1 MMIIAIVLMARM
13 NLVRVDW
20 FFFLTSS
27 GTSACPSGRFFCLN
41 KGFKSHF
48 IPSSRVRDGL
58 CDCCDGSDEVLC
70 EDVCRTKAEELNAEV
85 FRQLE
90 AHESG
95 LKALAQYHAE
105 TVKKM
110 EEKKEEQKNLQEEQT
125 NLKAKEVQV
134 NAQIEDLQNQAL
146 DLEEELKLRL
156 TEQVEAETE
165 IQFAVLREKRLAET
179 AELQDQAQ
187 RGQGSEDTTNRVETT
202 GERLPVV
209 EAKQELEESKEV
221 EEEEGDVED
230 EDVQPSGPKVDV
242 VDFEA
247 EMGKERDRIFNEIM
261 ERLLSSDEK
270 LNVLKEAKKTL
281 EDNELKVVQDR
292 LRDID
297 GNLGSISKYLGADFG
312 PDSRFAYL
320 YNSIYTFST
329 HEYEYKLEPYKEA
342 KQAYTSIGRWTGW
355 TDNYNTMQ
363 FMGGQRCWGGPD
375 RSLTV
380 RVVCGAD
387 TVVEEVREPA
397 KCEYSMTLRTP
408 GACREAELVQLRGR
422 LI

>member
-1 MMIIAIVLMARM
+1 MMIIVIVLMARM

-70 EDVCRTKAEELNAEV
+70 EDVCRTNAEALNAEV
-85 FRQLE
+85 FRQIE
-90 AHESG
+90 THESG
-95 LKALAQYHAE
+95 LKTLAQHLAE

-110 EEKKEEQKNLQEEQT
+110 EEKREEQKNLQDEQT
-125 NLKAKEVQV
+125 NLKAKEVQIK
-134 NAQIEDLQNQAL
+134 AQIEHLQDQVI

-165 IQFAVLREKRLAET
+165 IQFAVLREKRLAE
-179 AELQDQAQ
+179 LQGQAQ
-187 RGQGSEDTTNRVETT
+187 QGQGLEDAANRVETT
-202 GERLPVV
+202 EERLPVV
-209 EAKQELEESKEV
+209 HAKEEGVESEEV
-221 EEEEGDVED
+221 EGEEEDIDE
-230 EDVQPSGPKVDV
+230 EDVQASGPKEEVADP
-242 VDFEA
+242 EA
-247 EMGKERDRIFNEIM
+247 EMVKERDRIFNEIM
-261 ERLLSSDEK
+261 ERMLSSDEK
-270 LNVLKEAKKTL
+270 LKVFKEAQKTV
-281 EDNELKVVQDR
+281 EDNDLKVVQDR
-292 LRDID
+292 LRSID
-297 GNLGSISKYLGADFG
+297 DVLSSISKYLGADFG
-312 PDSRFAYL
+312 PDHRFGYL
-320 YNSIYTFST
+320 YDSTYTFST

-342 KQAYTSIGRWTGW
+342 NQGYTSIGRWNGW